1 MPSKDELC
9 YPGPAL
15 TQRRDCLL
23 QFLVHA
29 SLKGRA
35 FYMRKGHA
43 LNAPNDPI
51 FIRRRSNEDL
61 LVMRQWN
68 LETWS
73 I

>member
-1 MPSKDELC
+1 MPSKDELY

-35 FYMRKGHA
+35 FYMRKGRA
-43 LNAPNDPI
+43 LNAPNNRLLLD
-51 FIRRRSNEDL
+51 EDQMKIYPL
-61 LVMRQWN
+61 
-68 LETWS
+68 
-73 I
+73 